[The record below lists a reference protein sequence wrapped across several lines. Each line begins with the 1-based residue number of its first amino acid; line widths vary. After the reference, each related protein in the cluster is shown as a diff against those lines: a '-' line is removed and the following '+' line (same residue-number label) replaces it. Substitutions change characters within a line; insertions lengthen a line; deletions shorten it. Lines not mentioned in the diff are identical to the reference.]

1 MLVVFPCHVEH
12 SRDILVLEVSS
23 MGKELLWPLPHATI
37 RQRSRRSLMY
47 SRPVASSPIS
57 RRFRLLPDATSSVV
71 ETSWFLEVSSMGK
84 ELLWP
89 LPHATIRQRSRRSLM
104 YSRPVASSPI
114 SRCFRLLSDV
124 MSSLVE
130 TSWFRKYPQCARGT
144 L

>member
-1 MLVVFPCHVEH
+1 
-12 SRDILVLEVSS
+12 

-37 RQRSRRSLMY
+37 RQQSRRSLMY

-57 RRFRLLPDATSSVV
+57 RRCRLLPDVMSSVV

-114 SRCFRLLSDV
+114 SRRFRLLPDV
-124 MSSLVE
+124 MSSVVE
-130 TSWFRKYPQCARGT
+130 TSWFWKYLQWTKSSSGPFHTRQFASEAGGR
-144 L
+144 